1 MVADS
6 LTPVFY
12 SWKNFHGANLR
23 EAAFPRTNH
32 ALSCPHHAR
41 KGVVHI
47 MISRQSVRRC
57 ARALA
62 LIVVVAG
69 FAGSWAFAQKVTA
82 TIVGTVTDP
91 QGAAIPGVHV
101 QAHNNDTGIA
111 QTTVTNGQGEYRME
125 FVPVGHYTLTF
136 TASGF
141 KKYVQQNVV
150 LTVEQVQTV
159 NAALAVGATSETVTV
174 TAAPP
179 LVNTTNPE
187 IGFTVQ
193 NQDLVSLP
201 LVNRDPYQLL
211 SLTPGVQHVNQTF
224 SFGYPEVHAFINGG
238 SDNGVGD
245 VSYYLDGGINLNT
258 LRNTG
263 NQVPNPDAIQEFRV
277 ETNNYAA
284 EYGRFGSGVINVI
297 TRSGTNSLHGSAFEF
312 FRNDKLNA
320 TPWAANSKPPLHR
333 NQFGAT
339 LGGPIIKNRTFFFGS
354 YGGLRQT
361 TSQFYNSAVVP
372 TALERQGNFSKSAVI
387 PIDPTTNQ
395 PFAYNGVQGWIPP
408 NRLDPTALALLNPPS
423 GLPGVPQ
430 ANQPNGVYQYFV
442 PNPFVTDEFLGKLN
456 HQLTQKHQLM
466 ASYYITSGHE
476 ITQPAG
482 NLPWSKET
490 YQWRQHDANVS
501 DTWAINDHMVNQLW
515 LTYTRFFGG
524 RIDNPRKSLADYGSA
539 FRVQGVPA
547 LPNVSVSGA
556 FTLGEAIQGPV
567 AGMNFYAI
575 RDVFNWTKGRNN
587 ISLGGELSL
596 NKDITETFLNNYG
609 TFSFTGAKTQ
619 IKNGTS
625 AQKSKYKGNPTADFL
640 LGLPNTMNQDTPDT
654 ALDNAWYTGL
664 FVQDDF
670 KIMPRLTLNFGLR
683 YDLQTPPTDPQNR
696 EDTFVAGVQSKVVPA
711 APLGMLFPGD
721 PGVGRGVIPARKDHF
736 SPRVGFAWDP
746 FGDGKTSV
754 RAGAGIFYGSIAGNL
769 WNAQSNFQ
777 PFAVREQFNNVKSLT
792 DPYGSL
798 PGGVSPFP
806 YNYSASSPR
815 FLKPAEIEGVDK
827 NFTWPYTYQ
836 ASMSIQ
842 RQVTNSLSVMAAYV
856 GSWAHNL
863 PFAYD
868 LNYPLFNPN
877 GITPTTSNVDAR
889 RPLDTGT
896 LAQVFSIQSHQTST
910 YNALQVSAQK
920 RMGQHFTFNGY
931 YTFAK
936 SLDSVTL
943 DSTFVSVVTPQDYAN
958 LREERGRSDFDQR
971 HMFVASGIWD
981 LSYMSGGNRFVRAVA
996 NGWQISPIVTLHS
1009 GQPFNLTSGK
1019 DNNFDGNNTDRPN
1032 LVGGVNPSLDP
1043 HRSRQAVAA
1052 EWFNTAAFGPNGPGL
1067 GIGPGGADGDTPRN
1081 YLDQPGYHDV
1091 DMAVFR
1097 NFKYERYN
1105 LQARFES
1112 TNLFNMVNLNAP
1124 TSTLTSSLFGH
1135 INSASGTR
1143 ELQLGLR
1150 LTF

>member
-1 MVADS
+1 MRTDHSKRKS
-6 LTPVFY
+6 LR
-12 SWKNFHGANLR
+12 L
-23 EAAFPRTNH
+23 
-32 ALSCPHHAR
+32 
-41 KGVVHI
+41 
-47 MISRQSVRRC
+47 
-57 ARALA
+57 LA
-62 LIVVVAG
+62 IVLFLGG
-69 FAGSWAFAQKVTA
+69 FAASQGLAQRVTA
-82 TIVGTVTDP
+82 TLVGTVTDA
-91 QGAAIPGVHV
+91 QGAAIPGVQV
-101 QAHNNDTGIA
+101 LARNADTGIA
-111 QTTVTNGQGEYRME
+111 RTTVTNGQGEYRLE
-125 FVPVGHYTLTF
+125 FLPVGKYTIAY
-136 TASGF
+136 TAKSF
-141 KKYVQQNVV
+141 KKYVQDNVV
-150 LTVEQVQTV
+150 LTVGQVQTV
-159 NAALAVGATSETVTV
+159 NATLSVGGSNETVTV

-179 LVNTTNPE
+179 LVNTTNAE
-187 IGFTVQ
+187 IGRTVESEE
-193 NQDLVSLP
+193 LVSLP

-224 SFGYPEVHAFINGG
+224 SFGFPEMHAFINGG

-277 ETNNYAA
+277 ETNNYEA

-312 FRNDKLNA
+312 YRNDKLNA
-320 TPWAANSKPPLHR
+320 TPWAATSKPPLHR

-339 LGGPIIKNRTFFFGS
+339 LGGPIIRNRTFFFGS

-372 TALERQGNFSKSAVI
+372 TALERQGNFSQSAVI
-387 PIDPTTNQ
+387 PIDPKTNK

-408 NRLDPTALALLNPPS
+408 DRLDPTALAILNPPS
-423 GLPGVPQ
+423 GLPGIPQ

-442 PNPFVTDEFLGKLN
+442 PNPFDTDEFLIKLN

-466 ASYYITSGHE
+466 ASYYMTAGHE
-476 ITQPAG
+476 VTQPAG

-490 YQWRQHDANVS
+490 YQWRQHDANLS
-501 DTWAINDHMVNQLW
+501 DTWAINDHQVNQLW

-524 RIDNPRKSLADYGSA
+524 RIDKPGNSLADYGSA
-539 FRVQGVPA
+539 FRVQGTPA
-547 LPNVSVSGA
+547 LPSISVSGA
-556 FTLGEAIQGPV
+556 FSLGQAIQGPV

-587 ISLGGELSL
+587 ISFGGELSL

-619 IKNGTS
+619 IKGGTS
-625 AQKSKYKGNPTADFL
+625 AQKKQYKGNPTADFL

-654 ALDNAWYTGL
+654 ALDNSWYTGL

-670 KIMPRLTLNFGLR
+670 KATPRLTLNFGLR
-683 YDLQTPPTDPQNR
+683 YDIQTPPTDPQNR
-696 EDTFVAGVQSKVVPA
+696 VDTFVPGVQSQVVAA

-721 PGVGRGVIPARKDHF
+721 PGVGRGVIPVRKDHV

-777 PFAVREQFNNVKSLT
+777 PFAVREQFNNVQSLT
-792 DPYGSL
+792 NPYSNL

-806 YNYSASSPR
+806 YNYSPSNPR
-815 FLKPAEIEGVDK
+815 FITPAEIEGVDK

-856 GSWAHNL
+856 GSWSHNL

-868 LNYPLFNPN
+868 LNYPLLDVN
-877 GITPTTSNVDAR
+877 GITPSTSNVNDR
-889 RPLDTGT
+889 RPLDTGV
-896 LAQVFSIQSHQTST
+896 LAQVFNIQSHQTSS
-910 YNALQVSAQK
+910 YNALQISAEK
-920 RMGQHFTFNGY
+920 RMGQHFSVSGY
-931 YTFAK
+931 YTWGK
-936 SLDSVTL
+936 SFDSVNM
-943 DSTFVSVVTPQDYAN
+943 DSTFVSVVTPQDYRN
-958 LREERGRSDFDQR
+958 LREDRGRSNFDQR
-971 HMFVASGIWD
+971 HMFVASGIWEI
-981 LSYMSGGNRFVRAVA
+981 SYLHGGNWLARGLA
-996 NGWQISPIVTLHS
+996 NGWRISPIVTLHS
-1009 GQPFNLTSGK
+1009 GEPFNISSGK
-1019 DNNFDGNNTDRPN
+1019 DNNLDGNNTDRPD
-1032 LVGGVNPSLDP
+1032 LVAGIRPTLDP
-1043 HRSRQAVAA
+1043 HRSRPAVAS
-1052 EWFNTAAFGPNGPGL
+1052 EWFNTAAFVANGPGL
-1067 GIGPGGADGDTPRN
+1067 GIGPGGADGNTPRN

-1097 NFKYERYN
+1097 NFKFERYN

-1112 TNLFNMVNLNAP
+1112 TNVFNMVNLDAP
-1124 TSTLTSSLFGH
+1124 TATYTSSLFGH
-1135 INSASGTR
+1135 VNAAGSAR
-1143 ELQLGLR
+1143 EMQLGLR